1 MSPARPTLGG
11 AKGSFSRVGPLGGR
25 ATAVS
30 RQDGDIPEENSP
42 NPTNLSDDSA
52 FHILNFISPASSSTK
67 PLQTSVSTESTSIAS
82 EYTVPKQDTAAVDE
96 VDEELMFGSQDL
108 RSLAESR
115 GLSSTS
121 NDVEELLDQ

>member
-1 MSPARPTLGG
+1 M
-11 AKGSFSRVGPLGGR
+11 
-25 ATAVS
+25 AVT
-30 RQDGDIPEENSP
+30 RQDGDVPEENSP

-52 FHILNFISPASSSTK
+52 FHILNFISPVSSSTK
-67 PLQTSVSTESTSIAS
+67 PLQTHVSTESTGTNFAS
-82 EYTVPKQDTAAVDE
+82 EYTIPKQDATALDE

-121 NDVEELLDQ
+121 NDVEEVVDQ